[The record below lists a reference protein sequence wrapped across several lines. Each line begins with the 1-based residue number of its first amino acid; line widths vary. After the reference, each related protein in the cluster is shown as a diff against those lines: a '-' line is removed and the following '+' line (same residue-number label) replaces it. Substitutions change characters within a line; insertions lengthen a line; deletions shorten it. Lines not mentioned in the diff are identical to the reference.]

1 MLFRSRLLGVDE
13 LHMYDIY
20 TPIIA
25 GVSKEIPFAEAK
37 ETILKALAPLGEDYL
52 KVVREGFA
60 NRWIDVYENKGKR
73 SGAYSTGSYD
83 SYPYI
88 LLNYTGNMDNL
99 FTLIHELGHSMHTW
113 HSNHGQPPMYAGY
126 RIFVAGVA
134 STCNE
139 ILLMEYLL
147 AHTTDK

>member
-1 MLFRSRLLGVDE
+1 MNGVNVSSQVYRNLIDTVNQNLDKMHRDVRLRKRLLGVDE

-37 ETILKALAPLGEDYL
+37 ETVLKALAPLGEDYL
-52 KVVREGFA
+52 QVVREGFA

-113 HSNHGQPPMYAGY
+113 HSNHG
-126 RIFVAGVA
+126 
-134 STCNE
+134 
-139 ILLMEYLL
+139 
-147 AHTTDK
+147 